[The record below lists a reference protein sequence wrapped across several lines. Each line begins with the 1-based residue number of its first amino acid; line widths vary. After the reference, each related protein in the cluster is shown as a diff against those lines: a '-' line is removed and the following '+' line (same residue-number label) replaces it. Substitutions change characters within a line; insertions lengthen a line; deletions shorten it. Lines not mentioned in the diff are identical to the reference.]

1 MGVTRFCKRTYEQD
15 LRIFQSPAARI
26 SLLLLL
32 LFLLAFPSFGGRYL
46 CYVLSL
52 CGIAVIGA
60 LGINI
65 LTGYTGLVSM
75 GQAAFIGIGAY
86 TAAILSSRLGTP
98 FWLCL
103 LAAGV
108 VPAVAGLIVAI
119 PSLRLKGL
127 YIVVTTL
134 AFQFITEHIIYHWES
149 LTAGDKGIQLPYANL
164 FGFIFDS
171 HAKFYYVILFVAI
184 FAGFFTKNLAMT
196 RTGRALI
203 AIRDRDVS
211 AEIIGVNLTKY
222 KIMAFTVSSFMAGL
236 AGALFA
242 FLNNLISP
250 DHFTFAL
257 SIQYLAMIIV
267 GGMGTVLGSIIGA
280 LFMTLLPEAIAAASG
295 PLSSAYPLLASR
307 IGALSTIVYG
317 LIIILF
323 LILEPAGIFGIWL
336 RVKYYWKQWPFKY

>member
-1 MGVTRFCKRTYEQD
+1 MGVTRFCKRTYDQD
-15 LRIFQSPAARI
+15 LQIFQSPAARI

-32 LFLLAFPSFGGRYL
+32 FFLLAFPTFGGRYL

-75 GQAAFIGIGAY
+75 GHAAFVGIGAY
-86 TAAILSSRLGTP
+86 TAAILASRMGTP

-103 LAAGV
+103 VAGGAI
-108 VPAVAGLIVAI
+108 PALAGLIVAI

-149 LTAGDKGIQLPYANL
+149 LTLGDKGIQVPYANL
-164 FGFIFDS
+164 FGFSFDS
-171 HAKFYYVILFVAI
+171 HTKFYYLILFVAL
-184 FAGFFTKNLAMT
+184 AVAVFTKNLAMT
-196 RTGRALI
+196 RTGRAFI

-211 AEIIGVNLTKY
+211 AEIIGVNLCKY

-280 LFMTLLPEAIAAASG
+280 FFMTLLPEALAAATG

-307 IGALSTIVYG
+307 IGAVSTIVYG

>member
-1 MGVTRFCKRTYEQD
+1 MGVTRFCKSTYEQD
-15 LRIFQSPAARI
+15 LRIFQSPSAKI
-26 SLLLLL
+26 SLVLLLV
-32 LFLLAFPSFGGRYL
+32 FLLGFPAFGGRYL
-46 CYVLSL
+46 CFVFSL

-75 GQAAFIGIGAY
+75 GHAAFLGIGAY
-86 TAAILSSRLGTP
+86 SAAILSSRAGIP

-103 LAAGV
+103 IAGGAI
-108 VPAVAGLIVAI
+108 PALAGLVVAI

-134 AFQFITEHIIYHWES
+134 AFQFITEHVIYHWES
-149 LTAGDKGIQLPYANL
+149 LTLGDKGIQVPYASL
-164 FGFIFDS
+164 FGFSFDS
-171 HAKFYYVILFVAI
+171 HAKFYYVILFSALAAAV
-184 FAGFFTKNLAMT
+184 FTKNLAMT
-196 RTGRALI
+196 RTGRAFI

-211 AEIIGVNLTKY
+211 AEIMGVNLTKY

-280 LFMTLLPEAIAAASG
+280 FFMTLLPEILGAATG
-295 PLSSAYPLLASR
+295 PLSSAYPLLSSR
-307 IGALSTIVYG
+307 IGAISTIVYG

>member
-1 MGVTRFCKRTYEQD
+1 MAVTRFCKRTYEQD
-15 LRIFQSPAARI
+15 LRIFQSPSAKIFLA
-26 SLLLLL
+26 LLL
-32 LFLLAFPSFGGRYL
+32 LFLLTFPAFGGRYL

-60 LGINI
+60 LGINV

-75 GQAAFIGIGAY
+75 GHAAFFGIGAY
-86 TAAILSSRLGTP
+86 SAAILSTRAGVP
-98 FWLCL
+98 FWLCF
-103 LAAGV
+103 LAGGSI
-108 VPAVAGLIVAI
+108 PALAGLIVAI

-134 AFQFITEHIIYHWES
+134 AFQFITEHVIYHWES
-149 LTAGDKGIQLPYANL
+149 LTSGDKGIQLPHASL
-164 FGFIFDS
+164 FGFSFDS
-171 HAKFYYVILFVAI
+171 HAKFYYLILLTALTAAI
-184 FAGFFTKNLAMT
+184 FTKNLAMT
-196 RTGRALI
+196 RTGRAFI

-211 AEIIGVNLTKY
+211 AEIIGVSLTKY

-280 LFMTLLPEAIAAASG
+280 FFMTLLPEILAAVTG

-307 IGALSTIVYG
+307 IGAVSTIVYG

-336 RVKYYWKQWPFKY
+336 RVKNYWKQWPFKY